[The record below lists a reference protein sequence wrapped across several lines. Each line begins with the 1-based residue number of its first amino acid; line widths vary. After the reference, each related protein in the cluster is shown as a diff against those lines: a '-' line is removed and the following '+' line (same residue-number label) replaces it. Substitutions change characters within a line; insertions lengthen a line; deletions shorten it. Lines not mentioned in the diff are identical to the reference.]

1 MAFALPSRR
10 HLVVVWALLML
21 TTAASMWSGRVGVET
36 PTLGPLWSSVLMGL
50 SGVKVGL
57 ILWFY
62 LNLRESTAGWKKGF
76 VAFVGLIVLV
86 ILAAYMLTPEVAS

>member
-1 MAFALPSRR
+1 
-10 HLVVVWALLML
+10 
-21 TTAASMWSGRVGVET
+21 
-36 PTLGPLWSSVLMGL
+36 SSVLMGL